1 VLLTAVFYIS
11 SPADSQEYSAFEE
24 DSVFW
29 STVTSRTDRKVLYQR
44 LCWVRVPVPI
54 FPPVTITCNNNNV
67 GYYVVSLSWQLLKYF
82 QWHTYIFAMANVYVV
97 TIKYILCEK
106 FLMNSTCSYL
116 CYSLSL
122 LWSAGTSSWSLLWP
136 LTNSTFLE
144 ITRPRGCCLLGQTGG
159 HPSAV
164 MKLSKWQCWFDS
176 GVPCVFAVICMC
188 SLPK

>member
-1 VLLTAVFYIS
+1 M
-11 SPADSQEYSAFEE
+11 
-24 DSVFW
+24 
-29 STVTSRTDRKVLYQR
+29 
-44 LCWVRVPVPI
+44 RVPVPI

-67 GYYVVSLSWQLLKYF
+67 GYYVVSWSWQLLKYF

-144 ITRPRGCCLLGQTGG
+144 ITRRKGCCLLGQLEDIRLQSWSCLNDSVDLTVGYLVFLPRFACA
-159 HPSAV
+159 HCPNRALHHLYV
-164 MKLSKWQCWFDS
+164 MFETRAERKTCTIL
-176 GVPCVFAVICMC
+176 FALDWII
-188 SLPK
+188 

>member
-1 VLLTAVFYIS
+1 MLLTAVFYIS

-44 LCWVRVPVPI
+44 LCWVRVSVPI

-82 QWHTYIFAMANVYVV
+82 QWHTYIFSMANVYVV

-122 LWSAGTSSWSLLWP
+122 LLSVMTPHKQHVSRDHQTQGLLSSWANWRTS
-136 LTNSTFLE
+136 
-144 ITRPRGCCLLGQTGG
+144 
-159 HPSAV
+159 V
-164 MKLSKWQCWFDS
+164 
-176 GVPCVFAVICMC
+176 C
-188 SLPK
+188 SHEVV